1 MYRISVKELIEFR
14 RKSPRSKKSM
24 ANSFKKRA
32 APVKN
37 PEVKGG
43 GGDYWISCTS
53 TIYDVIKHDDIS
65 QFDVKIETLRRKT
78 EENPNKRTKVM
89 FQRNVE
95 ILEKFKT
102 FNLRILKPTG
112 KIKHLRLLKDMK
124 VISINGVP
132 IYVNPTVVYQF
143 EEDDELFIGAIWLIP
158 QINGLNRDELTLC
171 CETLYAF
178 LKTHFSHT
186 HLISDFFCVVIDAYN
201 AQHISQNMIRENSYN
216 LVLQRTIDEIVS
228 L

>member
-53 TIYDVIKHDDIS
+53 TIFDVIKHDDTS
-65 QFDVKIETLRRKT
+65 QYDIKIEKLRRKT
-78 EENPNKRTKVM
+78 EENPNKRTKEM
-89 FQRNVE
+89 FQRNAK
-95 ILEKFKT
+95 ILETFKS
-102 FNLRILKPTG
+102 FDFRKLKPND
-112 KIKHLRLLKDMK
+112 KIEPQRVLKDMR

-132 IYVNPTVVYQF
+132 IYINPTMVFQF
-143 EEDDELFIGAIWLIP
+143 VEAEKLQIGAIWAIP
-158 QINGLNRDELTLC
+158 QINGLQKDELILC

-178 LKTHFSHT
+178 LKTHYSHT
-186 HLISDFFCVVIDAYN
+186 HLISEPHCVAIDVVNIKHMSY
-201 AQHISQNMIRENSYN
+201 MEIRNNENN
-216 LVLQRTIDEIVS
+216 FVLHGTIDEIVS